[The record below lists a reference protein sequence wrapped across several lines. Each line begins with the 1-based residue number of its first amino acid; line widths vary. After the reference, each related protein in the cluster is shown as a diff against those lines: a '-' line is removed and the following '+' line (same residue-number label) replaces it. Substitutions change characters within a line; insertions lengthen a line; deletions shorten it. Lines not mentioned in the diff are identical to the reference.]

1 MKIKNVKLTVFL
13 NGSGSSACSHGREW
27 AKKNC
32 ATLREVW
39 KKCERA
45 DWMLWV
51 LHRLGVYDQ
60 SISRFLVKVLRE
72 QPIHGGKTL
81 FDLLKDERSQTCVE
95 VLEQLRDGK
104 ATIEE
109 LKKARDAAADAA
121 AAAAEASSNAS
132 YAASYAAAASAS
144 AAAAYAAA
152 SRESARRRCCR
163 LIRARIARPTLPEVQ
178 S

>member
-1 MKIKNVKLTVFL
+1 MKIKNVRLAVFL

-81 FDLLKDERSQTCVE
+81 FDLLKDERSQKCVE

-109 LKKARDAAADAA
+109 LKKARDAADAAAEAA
-121 AAAAEASSNAS
+121 AAASNAS
-132 YAASYAAAASAS
+132 YASAIDAASYAAAAASYAAAASNAS
-144 AAAAYAAA
+144 SY
-152 SRESARRRCCR
+152 ARRWQADA
-163 LIRARIARPTLPEVQ
+163 LRACVVIEWEK
-178 S
+178 